1 MGPAQRTVLRVVVA
15 GSLLVYLLYRFQQS
29 GLFAKDNA
37 MLLGILLMM
46 MGALSFYFRA
56 KFKRSVPDLQERLI
70 PIWGYGLPQW
80 GQMATS
86 WLIIVLGVGLVAWA
100 QFF

>member
-1 MGPAQRTVLRVVVA
+1 
-15 GSLLVYLLYRFQQS
+15 VYLLYHFEQS

-37 MLLGILLMM
+37 MLLGISLMM

-56 KFKRSVPDLQERLI
+56 KFKRNVPDLQERLN
-70 PIWGYGLPQW
+70 PIWGYGLQQW
-80 GQMATS
+80 GQIATI
-86 WLIIVLGVGLVAWA
+86 WLIIILGVGLIAWA